1 MEKLMESMPKTVT
14 AGISLR
20 NFTRASPGRDSAA
33 YVSALEKFDQIEQLQ
48 ELKALGHQRTGIG
61 PGARVLEVGCG
72 LGLET
77 LRLARLVNPGG
88 IVVGCDLSSDFLAE
102 ARRRADAAGEKIAFE
117 QARVEALPYPDQSFG
132 IVWSERLLLYIADAR
147 KAASEIRRVLRPTG
161 RLASI
166 EPDISTSTLNLDNR
180 PLVRRVMGHEADT
193 NVVHGWLPGQLRG
206 MLEDVEFNDIQLA
219 TRVLVFPPDLA
230 ASYFTQC
237 GHSAAANRVI
247 SDSELQEW
255 TSGIDGLFRK
265 GNLFATVGY
274 FLFTASA

>member
-1 MEKLMESMPKTVT
+1 MESVPKTVT
-14 AGISLR
+14 AGISLQ
-20 NFTRASPGRDSAA
+20 NFTHASHGSESAA

-48 ELKALGHQRTGIG
+48 ELKALAHQRTGIG
-61 PGARVLEVGCG
+61 PGAHMLEVGCG
-72 LGLET
+72 FGLET
-77 LRLARLVNPGG
+77 LRLARLVSPGG
-88 IVVGCDLSSDFLAE
+88 IVAGCDLSSDFLAE
-102 ARRRADAAGEKIAFE
+102 ARRRAEAAREKIAFE

-132 IVWSERLLLYIADAR
+132 IVWSERLLIYVADVR
-147 KAASEIRRVLRPTG
+147 KAAFEIRRVLRPAG

-206 MLEDVEFNDIQLA
+206 ILEDVGFNDIQLA

-237 GHSAAANRVI
+237 GHSAAANSVI

-255 TSGIDGLFRK
+255 TSGIDGLFRG